1 MMALSHYLDVC
12 CGAPLN
18 ETPGDMAAAMAR
30 AGIALHIVG
39 VELGNP
45 FPVAFPVMSEER
57 AWIGD
62 VIRVF
67 GTEDALVAARTHR
80 RMRDE
85 VAADVLYMRP
95 TRRVPENA
103 GHACYARDR
112 RDVLTLAGLERT
124 ERRLR
129 RRIAEGKSSL
139 DEAALLRRRTEFAAR
154 SGRTP
159 RIPHLNIRSLS
170 SDSEVGTGGRFKLFV
185 SRSFS
190 EVPKPGSFSSY
201 GLGLEGATVPE
212 F

>member
-1 MMALSHYLDVC
+1 MPVLSHYLDVC

-18 ETPGDMAAAMAR
+18 ESPGDVAAAMSR

-39 VELGNP
+39 VELGSP
-45 FPVAFPVMSEER
+45 LPIAFPVMSEER

-67 GTEDALVAARTHR
+67 GTEEALRSVRTHR

-85 VAADVLYMRP
+85 VATDALFMQAIQ
-95 TRRVPENA
+95 RVPDDA

-129 RRIAEGKSSL
+129 KRMAEGKSSL
-139 DEAALLRRRTEFAAR
+139 DEAALLRRRVEFAAKA
-154 SGRTP
+154 GRTP
-159 RIPHLNIRSLS
+159 SAPHLTFRSLS
-170 SDSEVGTGGRFKLFV
+170 SQTEIGTGGRFKLFV
-185 SRSFS
+185 SRSKADAPQPGQFS
-190 EVPKPGSFSSY
+190 TY
-201 GLGLEGATVPE
+201 GLGLGGATVPE

>member
-1 MMALSHYLDVC
+1 MMILSHHLDVC

-18 ETPGDMAAAMAR
+18 EAPGDIAAAMSR

-39 VELGNP
+39 VELGSP
-45 FPVAFPVMSEER
+45 LPIAFPVMSEER

-67 GTEDALVAARTHR
+67 GSEDVLHSVRTHK

-85 VAADVLYMRP
+85 VATDALFMQAI
-95 TRRVPENA
+95 RRVPEDA

-129 RRIAEGKSSL
+129 KRIAEGKSSL
-139 DEAALLRRRTEFAAR
+139 DEAALLRRRVEFAAKA
-154 SGRTP
+154 GCTP
-159 RIPHLNIRSLS
+159 QVPHLNFRSLS
-170 SDSEVGTGGRFKLFV
+170 AQPEIGTGGRFKLFV
-185 SRSFS
+185 SRSKS
-190 EVPKPGSFSSY
+190 DAPRSGQFSSY
-201 GLGLEGATVPE
+201 GLGLGGATVPE